1 MVLQDGRGE
10 AELAALFGTLYA
22 ASNLFNLVICLFV
35 FNRLAT
41 RLGVRNV
48 AFIQPLTY
56 FAVFGWFF
64 LQGGTGAALAAFFA
78 YHGVLTSIEYTNQN
92 LMFNAVPS
100 RVTRPLRTIVEG
112 LAEPLDHLIAG
123 GVLLCAATHLAM
135 RGLSGNGRSVRAAE

>member
-1 MVLQDGRGE
+1 MVLQDGLGE
-10 AELAALFGTLYA
+10 AELAGLFGTLYA

-78 YHGVLTSIEYTNQN
+78 YHGVLTPIEYNNQN
-92 LMFNAVPS
+92 LLFNAVPS
-100 RVTRPLRTIVEG
+100 RVTRQRCTIVEG
-112 LAEPLDHLIAG
+112 QEAQLARLIQG
-123 GVLLCAATHLAM
+123 GFM
-135 RGLSGNGRSVRAAE
+135 LSSARHHDRDRKGDG

>member
-1 MVLQDGRGE
+1 MARTATLFVILLMTNLAEYQYSMVLQDGRGE

-64 LQGGTGAALAAFFA
+64 LQGGTGAALAAFFRSEE
-78 YHGVLTSIEYTNQN
+78 HTSELQS
-92 LMFNAVPS
+92 LMRISYAVFCLKKKNKKH
-100 RVTRPLRTIVEG
+100 TT
-112 LAEPLDHLIAG
+112 
-123 GVLLCAATHLAM
+123 
-135 RGLSGNGRSVRAAE
+135 

>member
-1 MVLQDGRGE
+1 MTNLAEYQYSMVLQDGRGE

-64 LQGGTGAALAAFFA
+64 LQGGTGARSEE
-78 YHGVLTSIEYTNQN
+78 HTSELQS
-92 LMFNAVPS
+92 LMRLWYDVFCFKKN
-100 RVTRPLRTIVEG
+100 
-112 LAEPLDHLIAG
+112 
-123 GVLLCAATHLAM
+123 
-135 RGLSGNGRSVRAAE
+135 

>member
-1 MVLQDGRGE
+1 MRISDWSSDVCSSDL
-10 AELAALFGTLYA
+10 A

-78 YHGVLTSIEYTNQN
+78 YHGVLTSIAYTNQN

-100 RVTRPLRTIVEG
+100 RVKRPLRTIVEG
-112 LAEPLDHLIAG
+112 LAGPLASLDRKS
-123 GVLLCAATHLAM
+123 THLNQRPTCATRLPPSAYKKNSSPHPPHM
-135 RGLSGNGRSVRAAE
+135 